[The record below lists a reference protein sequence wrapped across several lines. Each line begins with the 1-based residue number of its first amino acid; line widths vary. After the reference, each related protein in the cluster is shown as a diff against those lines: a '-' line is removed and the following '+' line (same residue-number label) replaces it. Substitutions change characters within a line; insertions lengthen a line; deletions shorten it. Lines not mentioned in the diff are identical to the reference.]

1 VVYLVWDFEHN
12 AWTFDEIAVGS
23 AEWGMTAGIDRVFY
37 PAASGD
43 EAISRLMPASLVYR
57 LLPSF
62 VTIGR

>member
-1 VVYLVWDFEHN
+1 LVWDFEHN